1 MRLRLAAALLLAGA
15 AAASGE
21 QAVITSQNAGAVS
34 FVDPE
39 SGAVTATLAL
49 PGKPAAVAVDP
60 STGQA
65 YVVAVETALLH
76 VLSPAGVEL
85 RRIPLPG
92 APFGVAVNPATHH
105 VYVSDW
111 QGAEIHEVDPERGA
125 VLRSFATG
133 AAPSGIAVSVDGA
146 LIVTADRDA
155 NRISLIDAA
164 SGAAQSVAVGEH
176 PFGITLHG
184 GRAFAVNVLSD
195 DVTVVDLASRRVTAS
210 IPVGPHPYALAFAAG
225 RGFVTNQYG
234 ESLTVFDATSLEVL
248 ATIPVGEYPEGI
260 AATADGRRVLVAN
273 WFSDSLTIL
282 DASSLEILAE
292 VGMPE
297 GPRAFGSFIGPSPAP
312 PAAAPAQAAR

>member
-15 AAASGE
+15 VAASGE

-34 FVDPE
+34 FVDPA

-76 VLSPAGVEL
+76 VLSPEGVEL

-92 APFGVAVNPATHH
+92 APFGVAVNPVTHH

-133 AAPSGIAVSVDGA
+133 AAPSGIAVSADGA

-164 SGAAQSVAVGEH
+164 SGASEAVTVGEH
-176 PFGITLHG
+176 PFGVTLRD
-184 GRAFAVNVLSD
+184 GRAYVVNVLSN
-195 DVTVVDLASRRVTAS
+195 DVTVVDLARRAVIAT
-210 IPVGPHPYALAFAAG
+210 IPVGEHPYALAFAAG
-225 RGFVTNQYG
+225 KGFVTNQYA
-234 ESLTVFDATSLEVL
+234 ESLTVFDATSHAVL
-248 ATIPVGEYPEGI
+248 AEVPVGEYPEGI

-292 VGMPE
+292 VEMPE
-297 GPRAFGSFIGPSPAP
+297 GPRAFGSFIGPSLAP
-312 PAAAPAQAAR
+312 PGATAERAAR